1 MNQYSKKFLKTHLV
15 EIIMSIPKTI
25 YFNFKVLPVSQAI
38 KFPYIVSYHVKLSG
52 INRKTFLTNDKDLST
67 CSTQSKLLGD
77 SLLDVIESPKPILIE
92 QVDKSLSFV

>member
-38 KFPYIVSYHVKLSG
+38 KFPYILY
-52 INRKTFLTNDKDLST
+52 LTM
-67 CSTQSKLLGD
+67 
-77 SLLDVIESPKPILIE
+77 
-92 QVDKSLSFV
+92 